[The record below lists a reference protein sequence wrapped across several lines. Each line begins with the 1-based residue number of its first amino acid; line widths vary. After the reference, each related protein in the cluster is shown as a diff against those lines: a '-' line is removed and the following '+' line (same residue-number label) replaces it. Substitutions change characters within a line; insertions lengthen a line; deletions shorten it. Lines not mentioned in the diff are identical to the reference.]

1 MRQRRESAAAQN
13 TFHLKDRTINEYK
26 HNGRNKENKYCLV
39 VLSHAYSLKGRL
51 GVAVIMHP
59 KTNQRLDFK
68 QGRQIAN
75 RRDYMNKMSVCKRMG
90 KTEGNKKLSTMSSS
104 DFRANEKVII
114 KGDWPPVKCMQKI
127 NHSWY

>member
-13 TFHLKDRTINEYK
+13 TFHLKGRIINEYK
-26 HNGRNKENKYCLV
+26 HNGKNRENKYCLV

-51 GVAVIMHP
+51 GAAAIMHP
-59 KTNQRLDFK
+59 KNNQHLDFK

-90 KTEGNKKLSTMSSS
+90 KTEEKQQLSSKL
-104 DFRANEKVII
+104 F
-114 KGDWPPVKCMQKI
+114 PQ
-127 NHSWY
+127 YQ

>member
-13 TFHLKDRTINEYK
+13 TFHLKDRIINEYK

-39 VLSHAYSLKGRL
+39 VLRHAYSLKGRL
-51 GVAVIMHP
+51 GDAAIMHP
-59 KTNQRLDFK
+59 KTNQHLDFK

-90 KTEGNKKLSTMSSS
+90 KTKGKKEIAQHCEQL
-104 DFRANEKVII
+104 RL
-114 KGDWPPVKCMQKI
+114 
-127 NHSWY
+127 